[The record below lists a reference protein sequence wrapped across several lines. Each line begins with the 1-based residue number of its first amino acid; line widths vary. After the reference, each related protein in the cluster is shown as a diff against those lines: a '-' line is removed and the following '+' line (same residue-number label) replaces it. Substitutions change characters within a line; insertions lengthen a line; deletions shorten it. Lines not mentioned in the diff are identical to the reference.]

1 MTPYLRNFELLLT
14 ESMQERL
21 IAESTAYIILEALDK
36 SYKDLTVIKKKIADI
51 AAVAQKEGMTVTA
64 SAMQKAL
71 EEMAKNPEATKK
83 KTGIAKLA
91 NVFGVK
97 VDNNP
102 VLKSMSMLS
111 TLESGFDF
119 LEDIVSDPANFP
131 KFKKNGPS
139 LEEQSGNNAENVKK
153 VLKKAF
159 AAEGIFSKLKSL
171 LGVSRIPFVDNED
184 IFIQELM
191 TVPAKSLLQLR
202 KSVLGGFTTKN
213 VQSSVQDFVASEAPG
228 VLVSPDKI
236 LPTSG
241 QPATSTSQLISLVAA
256 AATDGKGKTSATISA
271 KAKDDPGQFLNSFID
286 SIAAQTKI
294 KKDTIAKILNALV
307 VYNNS
312 KKSGKKGGKKGQKP
326 EPGSASPPA
335 APVPAQES
343 RSYITA
349 EDVFD
354 AKIKLFECDGTSS
367 DWIDL
372 LFEQKSA
379 ISNQSLKVF
388 LEKIGKI
395 QNARASKISP
405 DAFRKVMDEFNEIVD
420 KEKLS
425 DEEKQAGL
433 ARLKQKF
440 PNAEMDAPKK
450 EPSSLSSAQEISK
463 IVQDVIRASQGTQ
476 KELSRSESIFAQIES
491 NPTKHK
497 QVADVL
503 KKNLQDVIV
512 FIDSTG
518 DKELIQQ
525 TSEPRAR
532 YEEIRSKPTPALV
545 LIYSILQGLNEKIS
559 TWYKTLLNKS
569 EDEKKQILSQ
579 LAKRETELAQRV
591 DDEKKRNDQLK
602 SELEKLASQSSEK
615 DKAYDK
621 LLKSSTEIIKKF
633 VKELAD
639 ELGEDPAKLQNDIA
653 DAGGIKKYI
662 DAIKAK
668 NAAEIAKA
676 AADAGV
682 PGLPEGPSP
691 GAGAGE
697 GSTEPSGRKE
707 KAAAAIKTDL
717 KNVKTDT
724 IKKVLDVLPD
734 WMISEVARRQ
744 AALLFEVK
752 RKSLIH

>member
-36 SYKDLTVIKKKIADI
+36 SYKDLTVLKKKIADI

-83 KTGIAKLA
+83 KTGISRLA

-139 LEEQSGNNAENVKK
+139 LEEQSGGNSENVKK

-191 TVPAKSLLQLR
+191 SVPAKSLLQLR
-202 KSVLGGFTTKN
+202 RSVLGGFTTKN
-213 VQSSVQDFVASEAPG
+213 VQNSVQDFVAAEAPG
-228 VLVSPDKI
+228 VLVSPDRI

-256 AATDGKGKTSATISA
+256 AATSDKGKTTTTISA
-271 KAKDDPGQFLNSFID
+271 KAKDDQGQFLNSFID
-286 SIAAQTKI
+286 SIASQTKI

-307 VYNNS
+307 AYNNS
-312 KKSGKKGGKKGQKP
+312 KKSGKKGQKP
-326 EPGSASPPA
+326 AAGSAAPSPA
-335 APVPAQES
+335 APAQEG

-354 AKIKLFECDGTSS
+354 AKIKLFECNGTSS
-367 DWIDL
+367 NWLDL
-372 LFEQKSA
+372 LFEEKSVVK
-379 ISNQSLKVF
+379 NQALKIF
-388 LEKIGKI
+388 LSKIGKVS
-395 QNARASKISP
+395 NERALKISP
-405 DAFRKVMDEFNEIVD
+405 DAFRKVTDEFNQIVS
-420 KEKLS
+420 EEGIS
-425 DEEKQAGL
+425 EEEKQAAL
-433 ARLKQKF
+433 VRLKQKF
-440 PNAEMDAPKK
+440 PNSDFETSKK
-450 EPSSLSSAQEISK
+450 EPNPSAASLSSAEEITK
-463 IVQDVIRASQGTQ
+463 IVQDVIRASQSTQ
-476 KELSRSESIFAQIES
+476 KVLSQSENIFAQIES
-491 NPTKHK
+491 NPIKHK

-503 KKNLQDVIV
+503 KKNLQDAIL

-525 TSEPRAR
+525 TSEPRGR

-559 TWYKTLLNKS
+559 AWYKSLLNKS
-569 EDEKKQILSQ
+569 EEEKRQILTQ
-579 LAKRETELAQRV
+579 LAKRESELTQRV

-615 DKAYDK
+615 DKAYDR
-621 LLKSSTEIIKKF
+621 LLQSSAGIIKKF

-639 ELGEDPAKLQNDIA
+639 ELGEDPVKLQNDIS

-682 PGLPEGPSP
+682 PGLPAGPAP
-691 GAGAGE
+691 GTGAGDA
-697 GSTEPSGRKE
+697 EPSGRKE
-707 KAAAAIKTDL
+707 KAVAAIKTDL
-717 KNVKTDT
+717 KNIKTDT
-724 IKKVLDVLPD
+724 IKKVLDTLPD